1 MLLKS
6 HSLLRVME
14 CGGSRRS
21 RGTWQEPLQV
31 SRGELVAWT
40 RVWAGQVELPVTF
53 IMKSNLAELA
63 FRA

>member
-1 MLLKS
+1 
-6 HSLLRVME
+6 ME
-14 CGGSRRS
+14 CGEARRS
-21 RGTWQEPLQV
+21 RETWQEPLQV